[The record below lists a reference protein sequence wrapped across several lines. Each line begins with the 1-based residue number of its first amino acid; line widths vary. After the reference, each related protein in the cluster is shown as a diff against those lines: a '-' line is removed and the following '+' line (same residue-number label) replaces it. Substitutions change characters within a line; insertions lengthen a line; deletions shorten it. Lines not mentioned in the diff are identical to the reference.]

1 MRGRLPGRRP
11 LGRSSSSQNIWQ
23 REPRQK
29 PSSGIAG
36 EDCSQ
41 PAEGVALTMLPQ
53 RSMTS
58 TWQVSPP
65 EAPRRETVGSPVP
78 AAIATSSARR
88 TAAA

>member
-1 MRGRLPGRRP
+1 M
-11 LGRSSSSQNIWQ
+11 
-23 REPRQK
+23 
-29 PSSGIAG
+29 AG

-58 TWQVSPP
+58 MWQVSPP

-78 AAIATSSARR
+78 AAARAVTPR
-88 TAAA
+88 STAAA

>member
-1 MRGRLPGRRP
+1 MDALCSCRP
-11 LGRSSSSQNIWQ
+11 LGSVSSSQNIWQ
-23 REPRQK
+23 REPRQN

-65 EAPRRETVGSPVP
+65 EAPKRDTVGSPVP
-78 AAIATSSARR
+78 ATIAKASARR
-88 TAAA
+88 TAAS